1 MRSSPHGRPAVPT
14 HHASPRFVARRGPRS
29 FEAAAVLAPFPVRPR
44 RPTDARHEARDASDV
59 PPSLGKPPLRSV
71 SRIPRATAASGCRCV
86 ATTAGCR
93 RIGSRRAGAGR
104 SPSVMESVMSGRT
117 AAGRRRRRESPGR
130 RLPRPLRTQRAH
142 AGSHFTITGG
152 RAGAAVPASPG
163 IPTGRN
169 ASGADAVIRSGAA
182 RRRLA
187 RTSSAMHRASAA
199 RPRDSGEI
207 LHGPRR
213 VGPPEGLDDE
223 RAALLPLRPPPV
235 GRFGGGA
242 PRVSWRYGLE
252 PRTFGQPR
260 PCVHRVRVRHAV
272 ADRCR
277 VERHGG
283 RQAAVGR
290 WRASAGPRTPRR
302 PVRVR
307 RRRARADGPRGG
319 GPGSEVERRRR
330 LSSHSSSLC
339 CS

>member
-1 MRSSPHGRPAVPT
+1 MPARTSRSPVGERARRSLLPRGSPQGAMPRVRAPSSGRAPPVAAWHGHRAPCTGRAPRGPVIRARSST
-14 HHASPRFVARRGPRS
+14 
-29 FEAAAVLAPFPVRPR
+29 
-44 RPTDARHEARDASDV
+44 
-59 PPSLGKPPLRSV
+59 
-71 SRIPRATAASGCRCV
+71 
-86 ATTAGCR
+86 
-93 RIGSRRAGAGR
+93 
-104 SPSVMESVMSGRT
+104 
-117 AAGRRRRRESPGR
+117 
-130 RLPRPLRTQRAH
+130 AH
-142 AGSHFTITGG
+142 AGSGHRKDSTM
-152 RAGAAVPASPG
+152 
-163 IPTGRN
+163 
-169 ASGADAVIRSGAA
+169 
-182 RRRLA
+182 
-187 RTSSAMHRASAA
+187 SAPH
-199 RPRDSGEI
+199 
-207 LHGPRR
+207 
-213 VGPPEGLDDE
+213 
-223 RAALLPLRPPPV
+223 LLPLRPPPV